1 VMPRLLIAFVLA
13 ACVQAA
19 GNRAVLSQRAEP
31 RTFNPV
37 IAVDSPTRD
46 ILRLLHGRLARINGT
61 TLGVDPAL
69 AKGWKFSPDGRVCTI
84 ELRQGIRFS
93 DGDPFDADDVLFS
106 FEVYL
111 DAKTGSPQRDLLA
124 PEGQPIRVSK
134 TGPFAVRIE
143 FPVPHAPGARLFDGL
158 AMLPKHLLEK
168 AYREGKL
175 AQSWTVSSPLNQMA
189 GLGPFVAERYVPGQ
203 RLVLKRNPN
212 YWQPG
217 KPGLDEV
224 EILFTPDQTA
234 EALRFRHGEIDLLQR
249 PSAKAFAAFEA
260 NVAKLDLGPSLE
272 YHFLFFNLNTDK
284 VGEAVRAK
292 QIWFRDIAFRKAV
305 SLASDRAA
313 MAKLAFEGRASALAH
328 HVTPGNRAWL
338 VDTAAPRHSVEE
350 AKRILR
356 DARFKLQGDALISA
370 AGQPVEFSLLVNSAN
385 AAQMQIATILQED
398 LKSIGIKLRITPME
412 FRSLVDRVTRSLDF
426 EAAIMG
432 LGSGDADPNSEMNI
446 WMSSGSMHVWNL
458 SAEKNPMPWER
469 EIDQWMQRQR
479 STLNVAE
486 RKRAYGNVQKLVA
499 EHLPL
504 IALVSPHLLV
514 VHKPGLQGVRPGIVP
529 PYALWNIE
537 EWRWGASR

>member
-1 VMPRLLIAFVLA
+1 
-13 ACVQAA
+13 
-19 GNRAVLSQRAEP
+19 VLSQRAEP

-37 IAVDSPTRD
+37 IAVDAPTRD
-46 ILRLLHGRLARINGT
+46 ILRLLHGRLARINGG
-61 TLGVDPAL
+61 TLGVDPSL
-69 AKGWKFSPDGRVCTI
+69 AKSWRFSPDGRVCNI

-111 DAKTGSPQRDLLA
+111 DAKLGSTQRDLLA
-124 PEGQPIRVSK
+124 PEGQPIQVTK
-134 TGPFAVRIE
+134 AGPYAVRIE

-158 AMLPKHLLEK
+158 AMLPKHLLDK
-168 AYREGKL
+168 PYREGKL
-175 AQSWTVSSPLNQMA
+175 AQSWTVASPLNQIA
-189 GLGPFVAERYVPGQ
+189 GLKPFIAERYVPGQ

-249 PSAKAFAAFEA
+249 PSAKSFTAFEA
-260 NVAKLDLGPSLE
+260 ATAKLDLGPSLE
-272 YHFLFFNLNTDK
+272 YHFLFFNLNGGSQK
-284 VGEAVRAK
+284 LSEGVRAK
-292 QIWFRDIAFRKAV
+292 QVWFQDIAFRKAV
-305 SLASDRAA
+305 SLAADRAA

-328 HVTPGNRAWL
+328 HVTPGNKAWL
-338 VDTAAPRHSVEE
+338 VETAPPRHSIDE
-350 AKRILR
+350 AKKLLQQAGFR
-356 DARFKLQGDALISA
+356 LQGGSLTSA
-370 AGQPVEFSLLVNSAN
+370 AGQAVEFSLLVNSAN

-398 LKSIGIKLRITPME
+398 LRALGIKLRITPME

-458 SAEKNPMPWER
+458 SAEKNPLPWEL
-469 EIDQWMQRQR
+469 EIDQWMRRQR
-479 STLNVAE
+479 STLNVSE

-499 EHLPL
+499 EHLPV

-514 VHKPGLQGVRPGIVP
+514 VHKPGLQGVRPSIVP

-537 EWRWGASR
+537 DWRWGSR